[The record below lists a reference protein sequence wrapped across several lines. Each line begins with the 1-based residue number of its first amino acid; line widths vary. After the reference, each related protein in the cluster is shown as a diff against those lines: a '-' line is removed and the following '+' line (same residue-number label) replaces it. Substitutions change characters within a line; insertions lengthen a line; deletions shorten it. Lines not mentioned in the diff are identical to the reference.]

1 MQTVIESLVRAWEE
15 EEKEHNIKQSEMDQR
30 ENDAAAEDYL
40 AVPITILILGV
51 SGLLLMAWA
60 WFALY
65 HVILSPFNM
74 AIVTSIIMGG
84 ALLAWAATVSYN
96 HRFYQP

>member
-1 MQTVIESLVRAWEE
+1 
-15 EEKEHNIKQSEMDQR
+15 MDQR
-30 ENDAAAEDYL
+30 ENDATEEDYL
-40 AVPITILILGV
+40 ATSIIILVLGV

-65 HVILSPFNM
+65 HQLLSPFNL

-84 ALLAWAATVSYN
+84 ALLARAVAAS
-96 HRFYQP
+96 FYHHFNEL

>member
-1 MQTVIESLVRAWEE
+1 
-15 EEKEHNIKQSEMDQR
+15 MDQR
-30 ENDAAAEDYL
+30 ENDAAEEDFL
-40 AVPITILILGV
+40 ATSIIILVLGV

-65 HVILSPFNM
+65 NQLLSPFNL

-84 ALLAWAATVSYN
+84 ALLARAVAAS
-96 HRFYQP
+96 FYHHF